1 LTGAPFNPLDG
12 KLFGL
17 SDRNLTDYQFQL
29 DDVKRNAGWPRWVIW
44 PALLAPF
51 IPMVRRLP
59 GAPAAMIASAA
70 ALGVWL
76 LTSRYPRYLMPFYP
90 VLALLAAAVWH

>member
-1 LTGAPFNPLDG
+1 
-12 KLFGL
+12 
-17 SDRNLTDYQFQL
+17 
-29 DDVKRNAGWPRWVIW
+29 
-44 PALLAPF
+44 
-51 IPMVRRLP
+51 
-59 GAPAAMIASAA
+59 MIASAA